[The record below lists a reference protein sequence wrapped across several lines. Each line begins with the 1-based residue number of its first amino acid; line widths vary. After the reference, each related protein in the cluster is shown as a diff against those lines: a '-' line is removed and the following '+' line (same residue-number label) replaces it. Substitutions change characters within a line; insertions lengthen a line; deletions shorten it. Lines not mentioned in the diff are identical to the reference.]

1 MNPDDL
7 ARPLPTPMN
16 VRVDQL
22 QSRVKHLETLV
33 SEMTDALVI
42 ASQAI
47 GKLADREKGDA

>member
-1 MNPDDL
+1 MNPDDV
-7 ARPLPTPMN
+7 ARPLPTPLN

-22 QSRVKHLETLV
+22 QGRIKHLETIV

-47 GKLADREKGDA
+47 RSLADTEGDVS

>member
-7 ARPLPTPMN
+7 AQPLPTPMN

-47 GKLADREKGDA
+47 GKLADRKKGDA